1 MQDAPDAILHF
12 AAAHMLNS
20 MLRLPQAVYVLR
32 VKPRECGCL
41 LKYPLPLNIN
51 SLLVLF

>member
-1 MQDAPDAILHF
+1 
-12 AAAHMLNS
+12 MLNS

-41 LKYPLPLNIN
+41 LKYLLPLNIN
-51 SLLVLF
+51 HLFVLF